1 MCFFFAR
8 SFNEEMILNH
18 LLIMREEVQ
27 SPPFLMN
34 KAGQFTVLHSLI
46 KIEHVVL
53 YYAASVLIIVDVYFP
68 F

>member
-1 MCFFFAR
+1 
-8 SFNEEMILNH
+8 
-18 LLIMREEVQ
+18 MREEVQ

-34 KAGQFTVLHSLI
+34 EAGQFTVLHSLI